1 MQARDVKPCGMAVD
15 IGPIA
20 KEKGRNDPRKK
31 KAEGSE
37 EVKPP
42 VRKIAH
48 RPGGS
53 AASSREQ
60 SLGGMIRLP

>member
-1 MQARDVKPCGMAVD
+1 MQARDVKPCGTAVD

-20 KEKGRNDPRKK
+20 KEKGRNDTRE
-31 KAEGSE
+31 KAGGSE
-37 EVKPP
+37 GVKPS
-42 VRKIAH
+42 VRKTAH

>member
-31 KAEGSE
+31 K
-37 EVKPP
+37 KQKDQ
-42 VRKIAH
+42 R
-48 RPGGS
+48 R
-53 AASSREQ
+53 
-60 SLGGMIRLP
+60 